1 MKTLSDLY
9 QEVKAFADNHP
20 LVNEFVLVGSEEE
33 LEGREFEFR
42 SLVLLPSRSNI
53 SRDANRPVYELTF
66 SIILFDRVERN
77 SDLGNIMSSEENI
90 FVIGQLQD
98 YLLQELG
105 DSDVEFNDI
114 DIINAAGSDYN
125 VTSAVCEFTV
135 LLPRSP
141 YIKTIAQ

>member
-9 QEVKAFADNHP
+9 GEVKTFAESHP
-20 LVNEFVLVGSEEE
+20 LVNEFVLVSSEED
-33 LEGREFEFR
+33 LETREFEFR
-42 SLVLLPSRSNI
+42 SLVLIPSRSNI
-53 SRDANRPVYELTF
+53 SREANRPIYEITF
-66 SIILFDRVERN
+66 SVVVFDRVDRKEDLSIIL
-77 SDLGNIMSSEENI
+77 SSEENI

-114 DIINAAGSDYN
+114 DIVNAAGSDYN

-135 LLPRSP
+135 ALPRSP

>member
-9 QEVKAFADNHP
+9 GEVKTFAESHP
-20 LVNEFVLVGSEEE
+20 LVNEFVLVSSEED
-33 LEGREFEFR
+33 LETREFEFR
-42 SLVLLPSRSNI
+42 SLVLIPSRSNI
-53 SRDANRPVYELTF
+53 SREANRPIYEITF
-66 SIILFDRVERN
+66 SVVVFDRVDRKEDLSIIL
-77 SDLGNIMSSEENI
+77 SSEENI

-114 DIINAAGSDYN
+114 DIVNAAGADYN

-135 LLPRSP
+135 ALPRSP

>member
-9 QEVKAFADNHP
+9 GEVKTFAESHP
-20 LVNEFVLVGSEEE
+20 LVNEFVLVSSEED
-33 LEGREFEFR
+33 LETREFEFR
-42 SLVLLPSRSNI
+42 SLVLIPSRSNI
-53 SRDANRPVYELTF
+53 SREANRPIYEITF
-66 SIILFDRVERN
+66 SVVVFDRVDRKEDLSIIL
-77 SDLGNIMSSEENI
+77 SSEENI

-114 DIINAAGSDYN
+114 DIVNAAGTDYN

-135 LLPRSP
+135 ALPRSP

>member
-1 MKTLSDLY
+1 VFDRVDRKEDL
-9 QEVKAFADNHP
+9 
-20 LVNEFVLVGSEEE
+20 
-33 LEGREFEFR
+33 
-42 SLVLLPSRSNI
+42 
-53 SRDANRPVYELTF
+53 
-66 SIILFDRVERN
+66 SIIL
-77 SDLGNIMSSEENI
+77 SSEENI

-114 DIINAAGSDYN
+114 DIVNAAGTDYN

-135 LLPRSP
+135 ALPRSP

>member
-9 QEVKAFADNHP
+9 GEVKTFAESHP
-20 LVNEFVLVGSEEE
+20 LVNEFVLVSSEED
-33 LEGREFEFR
+33 LETREFEFR
-42 SLVLLPSRSNI
+42 SLVLIPSRSNI
-53 SRDANRPVYELTF
+53 SREANRPTYEITF
-66 SIILFDRVERN
+66 SVVVFDRVDRKEDLSIIL
-77 SDLGNIMSSEENI
+77 SSEENI

-114 DIINAAGSDYN
+114 DIVNAAGSDYN

-135 LLPRSP
+135 ALPRSP

>member
-53 SRDANRPVYELTF
+53 SREDNRPVYELTF
-66 SIILFDRVERN
+66 SVIIFDRVERN
-77 SDLGNIMSSEENI
+77 SDLGNILSAEENI
-90 FVIGQLQD
+90 FIVGQLQD

-105 DSDVEFNDI
+105 DSDVDFNDI

-141 YIKTIAQ
+141 YTKTIAQ